1 MRSGFLYSKYADL
14 SLLPEPYCNMEP
26 RTINKEYM
34 SVFNEGQRLAE
45 ANGIIIRAALEY
57 FSGVK
62 ARAALVKVSETSYAT
77 EAVCDQGILIANIHT
92 NGRVRAALRK
102 DDGSFV
108 ALPPFDAEEPIDTM
122 PVLLGF
128 FPMLREQ
135 FEEVG
140 QILDHMEEDSQN
152 LREFAVGDLYKL
164 SDVVSRIF
172 TEKRLETDMKNNAIA
187 FLDPQAIQTGGLRSN
202 RVLCGCPSVL
212 AEDPS
217 EKQTATGMT
226 VAEAKEEF
234 TAFAAENQWTDE
246 EAQFIPVF
254 EDDFLVPDET
264 LKMARRYVA
273 SRGERRPMVNF
284 MWRGITAYGKST
296 GVEIMAC
303 ILNMPLL
310 RVTCNSNMETQDF
323 LSDFVPNTKTEGKAD
338 VPRFM
343 HVESNY
349 VKALEKGYIV
359 EVQEI
364 SRIKDSGVLVGLNE
378 YDRAGAMIPLVDGSY
393 TRRHKRALVVYT
405 DNVGY
410 NSCRPIDASVIRRMS
425 FIIDSYDLPKEKTM
439 ARLELNTGVH
449 NQGVLEKCYQVWR
462 KVRDFCY
469 ARGMTDGSI
478 SLSELE
484 MWVLAVK
491 LDGYS
496 NFRENCIECVISKA
510 TNDIEE
516 QEEIISSVLDLYL

>member
-1 MRSGFLYSKYADL
+1 MRSGFLNSKYADL
-14 SLLPEPYCNMEP
+14 NRLPEPYCHMEP
-26 RTINKEYM
+26 RTINKDYM
-34 SVFNEGQRLAE
+34 SVYNEGQRLAE

-57 FSGVK
+57 FAGNQ
-62 ARAALVKVSETSYAT
+62 ARTALVKVSETSYAT
-77 EAVCDQGILIANIHT
+77 EAMTDQGILITSVHT
-92 NGRVRAALRK
+92 NGRVRSALRK
-102 DDGSFV
+102 DDGSYV
-108 ALPPFDAEEPIDTM
+108 AVPAFDAEEPIDTM

-135 FEEVG
+135 FEEVSRL
-140 QILDHMEEDSQN
+140 LDHMQEDSQN
-152 LREFAVGDLYKL
+152 LRDYAAGDLYKL
-164 SDVVSRIF
+164 SDSIYRIF
-172 TEKRLETDMKNNAIA
+172 TEKRIETDLKSNGIA
-187 FLDPQAIQTGGLRSN
+187 YLDPEAVTIGGLRSN
-202 RVLCGCPSVL
+202 RVLCGAPSVL
-212 AEDPS
+212 AEEPG
-217 EKQTATGMT
+217 EKKKTEGMT

-234 TAFAAENQWTDE
+234 AAFAAENEWTKE
-246 EAQFIPVF
+246 EEQFIPVF
-254 EDDFLVPDET
+254 EEDFLVPEET

-303 ILNMPLL
+303 ILHMPLL

-323 LSDFVPNTKTEGKAD
+323 LSDFVPNTNTEGKSDA
-338 VPRFM
+338 PRFM

-349 VKALEKGYIV
+349 VKALERGYIV

-378 YDRAGAMIPLVDGSY
+378 YDRAGAMIPLVDGTY

-469 ARGMTDGSI
+469 TRGMTDGSI

-496 NFRENCIECVISKA
+496 NFRENCIECVVSKA

>member
-1 MRSGFLYSKYADL
+1 MRSDFLHSKYADL
-14 SLLPEPYCNMEP
+14 ALLPEPYCHMEP
-26 RTINKEYM
+26 RTINKDYM
-34 SVFNEGQRLAE
+34 SVYNEGQRFAE
-45 ANGIIIRAALEY
+45 ANGIVIRAALEY
-57 FSGVK
+57 FGGNR
-62 ARAALVKVSETSYAT
+62 ARTALVKVSETSYAT
-77 EAVCDQGILIANIHT
+77 EAVTDQGILIASVQT

-102 DDGSFV
+102 DDGSYV
-108 ALPPFDAEEPIDTM
+108 AMPAFDAEEPVDTM

-128 FPMLREQ
+128 FPLLRQE
-135 FEEVG
+135 FDEVG
-140 QILDHMEEDSQN
+140 KVLDHMDAASQN
-152 LREFAVGDLYKL
+152 LREFSVGDLYKL
-164 SDVVSRIF
+164 SDAVTRIF
-172 TEKRLETDMKNNAIA
+172 TEKRLETDIKKNSIA
-187 FLDPQAIQTGGLRSN
+187 FLDPEAVAIGGLRSN
-202 RVLCGCPSVL
+202 RVICGCPSVL
-212 AEDPS
+212 AEDPTEVNRAAS
-217 EKQTATGMT
+217 MT
-226 VAEAKEEF
+226 VTEAKQEF
-234 TAFAAENQWTDE
+234 ADFAAENEWTADE
-246 EAQFIPVF
+246 EQFIPVF
-254 EDDFLVPDET
+254 EDDFLVPEET

-303 ILNMPLL
+303 ILHMPLL

-323 LSDFVPNTKTEGKAD
+323 LSDFVPNTNTEGKSDA
-338 VPRFM
+338 PRFM

-378 YDRAGAMIPLVDGSY
+378 YDRAGAMIPLVDGTY

-449 NQGVLEKCYQVWR
+449 NQGILEKCYQVWR

-491 LDGYS
+491 LDGYG
-496 NFRENCIECVISKA
+496 NFRENCIECVVSKA
-510 TNDIEE
+510 TNDVEE